1 MTCLTSQISLLAPAI
16 CDIMDRGPGYRVSKG
31 QGKIPGMF
39 LPITPPPADVVTGGV
54 NSK

>member
-1 MTCLTSQISLLAPAI
+1 MTCLAISHYLPQSI

-31 QGKIPGMF
+31 QGKIPGVF
-39 LPITPPPADVVTGGV
+39 LPIPPPPADVVAGGI